1 MSETIEQERKEQ
13 MKLTNRKY
21 QELGTARSFASGRSS
36 FQLSR
41 ARLALTGLLLFAAA
55 GLAGMSM
62 KPPKL
67 PWIAP
72 LIPTGSWPVHIM
84 VDQETNTAYIV
95 NQLDNTISVVDGRNC
110 SAWHTP
116 RCSPIATISP
126 GPNPTDLIL
135 DAAHRTLF
143 ATLAGGN
150 SDSIAVID
158 ISSCNASNTS
168 GCTQTPKQV
177 VFPGSTMFQGS
188 VPFGFPAIVDLDET
202 THTLYVPD
210 ANEGPI
216 YILDTSTCNGGTP
229 TCSNPIITAA
239 QGDGVVVERAHHS
252 IFIVQAIIFGDQ
264 VQILDSTTCNSTNQ
278 SGCGTPPS
286 QSFTTS
292 FFPNVPATV
301 DEATHTLYM
310 PAQLPNILAVID
322 TSVCNASTT
331 AGCASFA
338 QVQVGAYGFAAVFD
352 PQTRTVYVENF
363 LSTSI
368 SAVNGATCNAMN
380 HSGCNQKPPVL
391 ATGIDPAPFGYN
403 PVTQALYV
411 SSQDTNLAWVLDGS
425 KCNATTTDGCTKN
438 APTTSTGNGPSGLDI
453 NPNTQTLYVANQSDN
468 TVSIIDTSACNQHQ
482 LAGCNQTWQ
491 TAPVGSSPFRLSVNK
506 TTNSVYVA
514 AFDSTVSIINGATCN
529 AAVNSSCNQPQ
540 PTTAVGATPNDIA
553 IDETTNTIYVAN
565 RDSDTVSIIDGTHCQ
580 GSDASGCGQSWPFF
594 NTAPEP
600 QSLFF
605 DPRNRTLYV
614 GSDVDTFGNDVVS
627 IIDTTHCNNHDTTDC
642 TSKAAVPVLDSPIA
656 IGVLFDTNTIF
667 VVNRFTMK
675 VTIFDGSTCNATNVT
690 GCPTSPPPKVSIAA
704 FPDALSNP
712 FENIITGRQIVI
724 DQEKH
729 TVFIPTLGDTDLVV
743 LNGNSCRAGH
753 LNGCKPKIANPRTGG
768 TPDFAAV
775 DPSSQT
781 VYVANLEELTISI
794 AQDKY

>member
-1 MSETIEQERKEQ
+1 
-13 MKLTNRKY
+13 MKIKISRYCLTNA
-21 QELGTARSFASGRSS
+21 ARFYSFCKIHGRSNS
-36 FQLSR
+36 
-41 ARLALTGLLLFAAA
+41 ALRFGIAGILFVAAA
-55 GLAGMSM
+55 GFAAMSM
-62 KPPKL
+62 KPPGL
-67 PWIAP
+67 PWVAP

-84 VDQETNTAYIV
+84 VDQATNTAYIA
-95 NQLDNTISVVDGRNC
+95 NQLDNTISVVDGRTC
-110 SAWHTP
+110 SAQHTSQ
-116 RCSPIATISP
+116 CTPIATISP
-126 GPNPTDLIL
+126 GPNPADLIL

-158 ISSCNASNTS
+158 ISSCNATDTS

-177 VFPGSTMFQGS
+177 VFPGSTLWQGGAVS
-188 VPFGFPAIVDLDET
+188 VPFGFPSILDLDET

-216 YILDTSTCNGGTP
+216 YILDTSTCNGSTP
-229 TCSNPIITAA
+229 TCSSPILTAA
-239 QGDGVVVERAHHS
+239 HGDGVVVERAHHS
-252 IFIVQAIIFGDQ
+252 IFIVQVLNFSDQ
-264 VQILDSTTCNSTNQ
+264 VQILDSSTCNSTNQ
-278 SGCGTPPS
+278 SGCGAPPS
-286 QSFTTS
+286 QSFTAG
-292 FFPNVPATV
+292 FFPFPPATV

-310 PAQLPNILAVID
+310 PSAFPNILAVID

-331 AGCASFA
+331 AGCTNYA
-338 QVQVGAYGFAAVFD
+338 QVPVGAFGFAAVFD

-363 LSTSI
+363 SSTSM
-368 SAVNGATCNAMN
+368 SVVNGATCNALN

-403 PVTQALYV
+403 PATQTLYV
-411 SSQDTNLAWVLDGS
+411 SSQDTNFAWVLDGS
-425 KCNATTTDGCTKN
+425 KCNATRTDGCTKN
-438 APTTSTGNGPSGLDI
+438 APTTPTGNGPSGLDL

-468 TVSIIDTSACNQHQ
+468 TVSVIDASACNQHQ
-482 LAGCNQTWQ
+482 LTGCDQTWQ
-491 TAPVGSSPFRLSVNK
+491 TAPVGSFPFRLSVNK
-506 TTNSVYVA
+506 TTNSIYVA
-514 AFDSTVSIINGATCN
+514 GFDGTVSIINGATCN

-540 PTTAVGATPNDIA
+540 PITAVGATPNDMA

-565 RDSDTVSIIDGTHCQ
+565 RASDTVSIIDGTHCQ
-580 GSDASGCGQSWPFF
+580 GSDASGCGQPWPVF
-594 NTAPEP
+594 NTDQEP

-605 DPRNRTLYV
+605 DPRNRTLYL
-614 GSDVDTFGNDVVS
+614 GSDGEDVVS

-642 TSKAAVPVLDSPIA
+642 SPKAIVPVRDSPVA
-656 IGVLFDTNTIF
+656 IGVLFDTNTVF

-690 GCPTSPPPKVSIAA
+690 GCLTSPPPQVSIAA

-712 FENIITGRQIVI
+712 FENIITGRRVVI

-729 TVFIPTLGDTDLVV
+729 TVFIPTIGDTDLVV
-743 LNGNSCRAGH
+743 LDGDSCRPGH
-753 LNGCKPKIANPRTGG
+753 LNDCKPKIANPRTGG
-768 TPDFAAV
+768 IPNFAAV

-781 VYVANLEELTISI
+781 VYVANLQELTISI

>member
-1 MSETIEQERKEQ
+1 
-13 MKLTNRKY
+13 MKIKTSGYCPTNATRFFSFCKVHGHSRST
-21 QELGTARSFASGRSS
+21 LRFGTAGI
-36 FQLSR
+36 
-41 ARLALTGLLLFAAA
+41 LFVAAA
-55 GLAGMSM
+55 GFAAMSM

-67 PWIAP
+67 PWVAP

-84 VDQETNTAYIV
+84 VDQATNTAYIA

-110 SAWHTP
+110 SARHTP
-116 RCSPIATISP
+116 NCTPIATISP

-158 ISSCNASNTS
+158 ISSCNATNTS

-177 VFPGSTMFQGS
+177 VFPGSTLWQGGAAS

-229 TCSNPIITAA
+229 TCSSPIITAA

-252 IFIVQAIIFGDQ
+252 VFILQAINFSDQ
-264 VQILDSTTCNSTNQ
+264 VQILDSSTCNSTNQ

-286 QSFTTS
+286 QTFTTS

-310 PAQLPNILAVID
+310 PSQFPNILAVID

-338 QVQVGAYGFAAVFD
+338 QVQVGSYGFAAVFD
-352 PQTRTVYVENF
+352 PQTKTVYVENF
-363 LSTSI
+363 LSASM
-368 SAVNGATCNAMN
+368 SVVNGATCNAMN

-403 PVTQALYV
+403 PATQTLYV
-411 SSQDTNLAWVLDGS
+411 SSQDTSFAWVLDGS
-425 KCNATTTDGCTKN
+425 KCNATRTDGCTKN
-438 APTTSTGNGPSGLDI
+438 APTTPTGTGPSGLDI
-453 NPNTQTLYVANQSDN
+453 NPNTTTLYVGNQSDN
-468 TVSIIDTSACNQHQ
+468 TVSVIDTSACNQHQ

-491 TAPVGSSPFRLSVNK
+491 TAPVGSGPFRLAVNK
-506 TTNSVYVA
+506 TTNTVYVA
-514 AFDSTVSIINGATCN
+514 AFDQTLSVINGATCN
-529 AAVNSSCNQPQ
+529 ATVNSSCNQPQ
-540 PTTAVGATPNDIA
+540 PSTLIGNFPTDLA

-565 RDSDTVSIIDGTHCQ
+565 RNDDTVSIVDGTHCQ
-580 GSDASGCGQSWPFF
+580 GSDASGCGQSWPTF
-594 NTAPEP
+594 NASRP
-600 QSLFF
+600 QALAFNPS
-605 DPRNRTLYV
+605 NRTLYV
-614 GSDVDTFGNDVVS
+614 ANDTGDSVW
-627 IIDTTHCNNHDTTDC
+627 IIDTSHCNNHDATDC
-642 TSKAAVPVLDSPIA
+642 SAKAVVPVDESPIA
-656 IGVLFDTNTIF
+656 IGILFDTNSVF
-667 VVNRFTMK
+667 VVHRLAMS
-675 VTIFDGSTCNATNVT
+675 VSIFDGSTCNATNVA
-690 GCPTSPPPKVSIAA
+690 GCPTSPPPAVPFAV
-704 FPDALSNP
+704 FPDTLSNP
-712 FENIITGRQIVI
+712 FEVAYITGRQIVI

-729 TVFIPTLGDTDLVV
+729 TVFISTLGDTDLVV
-743 LNGNSCRAGH
+743 LDGDSCLPGQ
-753 LNGCKPKIANPRTGG
+753 LNGCKPKISNPRTGG

-781 VYVANLEELTISI
+781 VYVANLQELTISI
-794 AQDKY
+794 VQDKY

>member
-1 MSETIEQERKEQ
+1 MEIKISRYCPT
-13 MKLTNRKY
+13 
-21 QELGTARSFASGRSS
+21 TAARFFSFCKVQGHSKSTLRFGIAGV
-36 FQLSR
+36 
-41 ARLALTGLLLFAAA
+41 LFISAA
-55 GLAGMSM
+55 GLAAISM

-67 PWIAP
+67 PWVAP
-72 LIPTGSWPVHIM
+72 LIPTGNWPVHIM
-84 VDQETNTAYIV
+84 VDQATNTAYIA

-110 SAWHTP
+110 SARHTP
-116 RCSPIATISP
+116 RCTPIATVTP

-158 ISSCNASNTS
+158 ISSCNATNTS
-168 GCTQTPKQV
+168 GCSQTPKQV
-177 VFPGSTMFQGS
+177 VFPGSTLWLGGAAS

-229 TCSNPIITAA
+229 TCSSPIITAA

-252 IFIVQAIIFGDQ
+252 VFILQAINFSNQ
-264 VQILDSTTCNSTNQ
+264 VQILDSSTCNSTNQ

-286 QSFTTS
+286 QIFTTS

-310 PAQLPNILAVID
+310 PAIFPNVLGVID
-322 TSVCNASTT
+322 TAVCNASTT
-331 AGCASFA
+331 DGCGNAA
-338 QVQVGAYGFAAVFD
+338 QVQVGALGFAAVFD

-363 LSTSI
+363 LSTSM
-368 SAVNGATCNAMN
+368 SVVNGATCNAMN

-403 PVTQALYV
+403 KATQTLYV
-411 SSQDTNLAWVLDGS
+411 SSQDTNFAWVLDGS
-425 KCNATTTDGCTKN
+425 KCNATRTDGCTKN
-438 APTTSTGNGPSGLDI
+438 APTTPTGNGPSGLDI

-468 TVSIIDTSACNQHQ
+468 TVSIIDASACNQHQ

-491 TAPVGSSPFRLSVNK
+491 TAPVGSNPFRLSINK
-506 TTNSVYVA
+506 TTNSIYVA
-514 AFDSTVSIINGATCN
+514 GLNGTVSIINGATCN

-540 PTTAVGATPNDIA
+540 PITAVGARPNDIA

-565 RDSDTVSIIDGTHCQ
+565 RSSDTVSIIDGTHCQ
-580 GSDASGCGQSWPFF
+580 GSDASGCGQLWPVF
-594 NTAPEP
+594 NTDQQP

-605 DPRNRTLYV
+605 DPRNHTLYV
-614 GSDVDTFGNDVVS
+614 GTDGEDVVS

-642 TSKAAVPVLDSPIA
+642 SAKAIVPVRDSPVA

-675 VTIFDGSTCNATNVT
+675 VTIFDGSTCNATNVA
-690 GCPTSPPPKVSIAA
+690 GCPTTPPPAVSIAA
-704 FPDALSNP
+704 FPDALTSP
-712 FENIITGRQIVI
+712 FENIITGRSVVI
-724 DQEKH
+724 DQNRH

-743 LNGNSCRAGH
+743 LDGDSCQPGH
-753 LNGCKPKIANPRTGG
+753 LDDCKPKIANPRTGG
-768 TPDFAAV
+768 TPNFAAV

-794 AQDKY
+794 AQDNY

>member
-1 MSETIEQERKEQ
+1 MEIKISRYCPT
-13 MKLTNRKY
+13 T
-21 QELGTARSFASGRSS
+21 TARFFSFCKVQGHSKSTLRFGIAGV
-36 FQLSR
+36 
-41 ARLALTGLLLFAAA
+41 LFISAA
-55 GLAGMSM
+55 GLAAISM

-67 PWIAP
+67 PWVAP

-84 VDQETNTAYIV
+84 VDQATNTAYIA

-110 SAWHTP
+110 SARHTP
-116 RCSPIATISP
+116 QCTPIATISP

-158 ISSCNASNTS
+158 ISSCNATNTS

-177 VFPGSTMFQGS
+177 VFPGSTLWLGGAAS
-188 VPFGFPAIVDLDET
+188 VPFGFPAILDLDEK

-216 YILDTSTCNGGTP
+216 YILDTSTCNGSTP
-229 TCSNPIITAA
+229 TCSSPIITAA

-252 IFIVQAIIFGDQ
+252 VFILQAINFSDQ
-264 VQILDSTTCNSTNQ
+264 VQVLDSSTCNSTNQ

-286 QSFTTS
+286 QSFTVD

-310 PAQLPNILAVID
+310 PSQFPNILAVVD

-331 AGCASFA
+331 AGCASFP

-363 LSTSI
+363 LSTSM
-368 SAVNGATCNAMN
+368 SVVNGATCNAMN
-380 HSGCNQKPPVL
+380 HSGCNQKPPAL

-403 PVTQALYV
+403 PATQTLYV
-411 SSQDTNLAWVLDGS
+411 SSQDTNFAWVLDGS
-425 KCNATTTDGCTKN
+425 KCNAIRTDGCTKN
-438 APTTSTGNGPSGLDI
+438 VPTTPSGNGPSGMDI
-453 NPNTQTLYVANQSDN
+453 NPNTRTLYVANQSDN
-468 TVSIIDTSACNQHQ
+468 TVSVIDTSACNQHQ

-491 TAPVGSSPFRLSVNK
+491 TAPVGSGPFRLAANK
-506 TTNSVYVA
+506 TTNTVYVA
-514 AFDSTVSIINGATCN
+514 AFDQTLSVINGATCN

-540 PTTAVGATPNDIA
+540 PSTSIGNFPTDLA

-565 RDSDTVSIIDGTHCQ
+565 QNDNTVSIVDGTHCQ
-580 GSDASGCGQSWPFF
+580 GSDVSGCGQSWPTF
-594 NTAPEP
+594 NASRP
-600 QSLFF
+600 QALAFNPS
-605 DPRNRTLYV
+605 NRTLYV
-614 GSDVDTFGNDVVS
+614 ANDAGDSVW
-627 IIDTTHCNNHDTTDC
+627 IIDTSHCNNHNTTDC
-642 TSKAAVPVLDSPIA
+642 SAKAVVPVDESPVA
-656 IGVLFDTNTIF
+656 IGILFDNNSVF
-667 VVNRFTMK
+667 VVHRLEMS
-675 VTIFDGSTCNATNVT
+675 VSIFNGATCNATNVA
-690 GCPTSPPPKVSIAA
+690 GCPTTPPPAVSFAV
-704 FPDALSNP
+704 FPDTLSNP
-712 FENIITGRQIVI
+712 FEFAYITGRQIVI

-729 TVFIPTLGDTDLVV
+729 TVFISTLGDTDLVV
-743 LNGNSCRAGH
+743 LDGDSCLPDN
-753 LNGCKPKIANPRTGG
+753 LNDCLPKISNPRTGG

-781 VYVANLEELTISI
+781 VYVGNLEELTISI
-794 AQDKY
+794 AQDNY

>member
-1 MSETIEQERKEQ
+1 LRRLNKNERKKV
-13 MKLTNRKY
+13 KLTN
-21 QELGTARSFASGRSS
+21 
-36 FQLSR
+36 QLPR
-41 ARLALTGLLLFAAA
+41 ARLALAGLLFFAAA
-55 GLAGMSM
+55 GLAAMSM

-67 PWIAP
+67 PWVAP

-84 VDQETNTAYIV
+84 VDQATNTAYIA

-110 SAWHTP
+110 NARHIP
-116 RCSPIATISP
+116 QCAPIATISP

-158 ISSCNASNTS
+158 ISSCNAINTS
-168 GCTQTPKQV
+168 GCSQTPKQV
-177 VFPGSTMFQGS
+177 VFPGSTLWLGGAAS

-229 TCSNPIITAA
+229 TCSSPIITAA

-252 IFIVQAIIFGDQ
+252 VFILQAINFSDQ
-264 VQILDSTTCNSTNQ
+264 IQILDSSTCNSTNQ

-286 QSFTTS
+286 QSFTVS

-310 PAQLPNILAVID
+310 PAQFPNVLGVID

-331 AGCASFA
+331 AGCANFA

-352 PQTRTVYVENF
+352 PQTKTVYVENF

-368 SAVNGATCNAMN
+368 SVVNGATCNAMN

-403 PVTQALYV
+403 PATQTLYV
-411 SSQDTNLAWVLDGS
+411 SSQDTNFAWVLDGS
-425 KCNATTTDGCTKN
+425 KCNAARTDGCTKN
-438 APTTSTGNGPSGLDI
+438 APTTPTGNSPSGLDI
-453 NPNTQTLYVANQSDN
+453 NPNTTTLYVANQGDD
-468 TVSIIDTSACNQHQ
+468 TVSVIDASACNQHQ

-491 TAPVGSSPFRLSVNK
+491 TAPVGITPFRLSINK
-506 TTNSVYVA
+506 TTNSIYVA
-514 AFDSTVSIINGATCN
+514 GFDGTVSIINGATCN
-529 AAVNSSCNQPQ
+529 AAVSSSCNQPQ
-540 PTTAVGATPNDIA
+540 PITAVGARPNDMA

-565 RDSDTVSIIDGTHCQ
+565 RNSDTVSIIDGTHCQ
-580 GSDASGCGQSWPFF
+580 GSDASGCGQLWPVF
-594 NTAPEP
+594 NTDQEP

-605 DPRNRTLYV
+605 DPRNHTLYL
-614 GSDVDTFGNDVVS
+614 GSDGEDIVS

-642 TSKAAVPVLDSPIA
+642 SSKASVPVRDSPVA
-656 IGVLFDTNTIF
+656 IGVLFDTNTVF

-690 GCPTSPPPKVSIAA
+690 GCSNSPPPQVSIAA

-712 FENIITGRQIVI
+712 FENIITGRPVVI
-724 DQEKH
+724 DQRKH

-743 LNGNSCRAGH
+743 LNGDFCRPGA
-753 LNGCKPKIANPRTGG
+753 LNDCKPKIATPRTGG
-768 TPDFAAV
+768 TPNFAAV

-781 VYVANLEELTISI
+781 VYVANLVELTISI
-794 AQDKY
+794 AQDNY